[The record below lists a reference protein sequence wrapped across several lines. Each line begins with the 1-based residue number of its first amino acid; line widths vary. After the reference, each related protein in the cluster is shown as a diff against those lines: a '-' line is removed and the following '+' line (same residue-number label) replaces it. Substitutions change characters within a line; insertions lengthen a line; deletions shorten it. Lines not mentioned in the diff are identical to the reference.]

1 MAGELYQ
8 WMKEERRKISL
19 QKSLNHRAH
28 RGHGEK
34 LLTSVGF
41 VFSVVNG
48 VGSLQIKSPENLLV
62 SGLGFLSGPSQAV
75 AGSQVS
81 HVAAAVA

>member
-1 MAGELYQ
+1 M
-8 WMKEERRKISL
+8 
-19 QKSLNHRAH
+19 
-28 RGHGEK
+28 
-34 LLTSVGF
+34 GF

-81 HVAAAVA
+81 HVAAAVAWAAADGLKMVFILARLYRAEWNLGREDFKKL